1 MRRHYPRFQPE
12 YLDENLKLCKAVEVI
27 AKRNSVTL
35 AQVALAWVRGMSSK
49 NGLPEIIPIPGSTTE
64 ARVLENSQDVR
75 LTEEDMKDLDTIL
88 SKFEVKGARYGGP
101 AAKLMEG

>member
-1 MRRHYPRFQPE
+1 MRRHFPRFQPE

-27 AKRNSVTL
+27 AKRNNITL
-35 AQVALAWVRGMSSK
+35 AQVALAWIRGMSRR

-75 LTEEDMKDLDTIL
+75 LTEEDMKDLDDIV
-88 SKFEVKGARYGGP
+88 SKFEVKGARYGGYGG
-101 AAKLMEG
+101 AYMNG